1 MLCWSARLPHGVDR
15 KRQRVRFRAG
25 TSSCKIVLS
34 GRGDGQTQPDNR
46 LAGRWLGT
54 TLACELKPVFATKAS
69 SILGCPN
76 KDIACKAWAEALFLY
91 PVGAGGGQAVGF
103 GVWHLEKE
111 CTLVRDS
118 VGGSCGADRG
128 PGEHHL

>member
-1 MLCWSARLPHGVDR
+1 MAGQDLGLRAKGWEH
-15 KRQRVRFRAG
+15 RV
-25 TSSCKIVLS
+25 S
-34 GRGDGQTQPDNR
+34 
-46 LAGRWLGT
+46 
-54 TLACELKPVFATKAS
+54 ATKAS

-91 PVGAGGGQAVGF
+91 PVGAAGGQAVGF

-111 CTLVRDS
+111 CTLVRHG